1 MRHIDT
7 VAELIEALADFPED
21 SPIAVAVQPAWPF
34 QHKLATAQ
42 LVENDQTQDDQSQ
55 DDQTEPDRTE
65 DGQVEGTVYLA
76 VGDQVGYLPETVAAA
91 LDW

>member
-7 VAELIEALADFPED
+7 VAELIEILADFPED

-34 QHKLATAQ
+34 QHKLASAQ
-42 LVENDQTQDDQSQ
+42 LVENGQTQDSQTQDDQA
-55 DDQTEPDRTE
+55 EPDWTE
-65 DGQVEGTVYLA
+65 NGQVGGTVFLA